1 MRPTGAVGGF
11 LPSLAAASR
20 PLAKSVREL

>member
-1 MRPTGAVGGF
+1 MGLAGGF